1 MIITKTPLRVSLVG
15 GGTDF
20 PNYFDNFNTNIL
32 TTAIDKY
39 IYITLNVNTLG
50 NYTKLSYSKNEIIHD
65 NVRIEHPIIRALFQK
80 YNIKNVDLHVSSD
93 VPAGTGLGSSS
104 SFTVGLI
111 RTIHSF
117 LGIKKFNEEI
127 LDEALEIEFPN
138 RLSFLGLQDFI
149 PPIYGGIIHISLG
162 KYVRDIDNQ
171 FDSSEI
177 EEILRNRSCLVPVG
191 SPRSAQSILLNFNQ
205 NIESNFANLHKIN
218 EISTSLI
225 HNIKNSSPFNLEKSI
240 NDGWEIKKLTLNQ
253 DKNRDVMEFEK
264 HLKSNGVESIKL
276 CGAGESGYFLCIFS
290 TPKLLEIFQKKFSN
304 LMRFDVDRIGSSVIY
319 NSDTPF
325 SN

>member
-1 MIITKTPLRVSLVG
+1 MIITRTPLRVSLVG

-20 PNYFDNFNTNIL
+20 PNYFENFNSNIL

-39 IYITLNVNTLG
+39 IYISLNWNTLG

-65 NVRIEHPIIRALFQK
+65 NAKIVHPIIRMLFQK
-80 YNIKNVDLHVSSD
+80 YNIENVDLHVSSD
-93 VPAGTGLGSSS
+93 IPAGTGLGSSS

-111 RTIHSF
+111 RTIHGF
-117 LGIKKFNEEI
+117 LGIKKINEEI
-127 LDEALEIEFPN
+127 LDEALEIEFTN

-149 PPIYGGIIHISLG
+149 PPIYGGVIHISLG
-162 KYVRDIDNQ
+162 KSVRIIDNQ

-191 SPRSAQSILLNFNQ
+191 SPRAARSILHNFNQ
-205 NIESNFANLHKIN
+205 NIESNFVNLHKIN

-225 HNIKNSSPFNLEKSI
+225 HSLKNSSPFNLGKSI
-240 NDGWEIKKLTLNQ
+240 NDSWEVKKLTLNQ
-253 DKNRDVMEFEK
+253 DKNRDVMEYEK
-264 HLKSNGVESIKL
+264 YLKSNGVENIKL

-290 TPKLLEIFQKKFSN
+290 TPELLALFQKKNQNS
-304 LMRFDVDRIGSSVIY
+304 MRFNLDKIGSRVIY
-319 NSDTPF
+319 DSDTPF

>member
-20 PNYFDNFNTNIL
+20 PDYFDNFNTNIL

-39 IYITLNVNTLG
+39 IYITLNENALG
-50 NYTKLSYSKNEIIHD
+50 SYTKLSYSKNEIIHD

-93 VPAGTGLGSSS
+93 IPAGTGLGSSS

-138 RLSFLGLQDFI
+138 RLSFLGLQDFV

-225 HNIKNSSPFNLEKSI
+225 HNLKNSSPFSLEKSI

-253 DKNRDVMEFEK
+253 DKNSDVMEFEK
-264 HLKSNGVESIKL
+264 YLKSNGVESIKL

-290 TPKLLEIFQKKFSN
+290 TPKLLEIFQKKFPN
-304 LMRFDVDRIGSSVIY
+304 LMRFDVDKIGSSVIY

>member
-20 PNYFDNFNTNIL
+20 PNYFDNFNSNIL

-39 IYITLNVNTLG
+39 IYISLNRNTLG
-50 NYTKLSYSKNEIIHD
+50 NFTKLSYSKNEIIYD
-65 NVRIEHPIIRALFQK
+65 NARIEHPIIRALFQK
-80 YNIKNVDLHVSSD
+80 YNIENVDLHVSSD
-93 VPAGTGLGSSS
+93 IPAGTGLGSSS

-117 LGIKKFNEEI
+117 LRIKKFNEEI

-162 KYVRDIDNQ
+162 KSVRDIDNQ

-177 EEILRNRSCLVPVG
+177 EDILRNRSCLVPVG
-191 SPRSAQSILLNFNQ
+191 SPRSAHSILLNYNQ

-225 HNIKNSSPFNLEKSI
+225 HNLKNSSPFNLEKSI

-264 HLKSNGVESIKL
+264 YLKSNGVESIKL
-276 CGAGESGYFLCIFS
+276 CGAGESGYFLSIFS
-290 TPKLLEIFQKKFSN
+290 TPKLLEIFQKKFPN
-304 LMRFDVDRIGSSVIY
+304 LMRFDVDKIGSSVIY